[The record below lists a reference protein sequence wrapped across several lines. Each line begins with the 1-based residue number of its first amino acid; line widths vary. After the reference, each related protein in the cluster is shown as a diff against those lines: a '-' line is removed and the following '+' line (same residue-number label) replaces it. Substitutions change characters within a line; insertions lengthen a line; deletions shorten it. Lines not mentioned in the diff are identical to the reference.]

1 MTKDIVQSLKEATKD
16 MLSDESLNEIQS
28 SFDSAVNEKAKIHVE
43 KALNDQDADYSGKLV
58 KLIEA
63 IDADHVSKLNRV
75 VDAIDKNHLAKLKTV
90 IMHYESRINTD
101 ASAFKQSV
109 VGNLSRYLEVYLDEK
124 VPADTLKEAVENRRS
139 DMVLSDIRKTLA
151 VDYAMASESIREAV
165 MDGKRI
171 IEDLKKKNAAL
182 IKANTTL
189 SEDVETSSTDLLV
202 EKNITDLSDEKK
214 SYMRKMLA
222 GKSNQY
228 INENSTYI
236 LNLFDKNEAATLEM
250 LKEEAVRHTSSADA
264 EVPIVE
270 NAPATSN
277 SNSPVFGSYLSELS
291 KY

>member
-16 MLSDESLNEIQS
+16 MLSDESLSEIQA
-28 SFDSAVNEKAKIHVE
+28 SFDSAVNEKAQIHVE
-43 KALNDQDADYSGKLV
+43 KALNAQDADYSGKLV

-63 IDADHVSKLNRV
+63 IDADHVGKLNRV

-90 IMHYESRINTD
+90 IMHYESRINAD
-101 ASAFKQSV
+101 ASVFKESV

-124 VPADTLKEAVENRRS
+124 VPATTLKEAVENRRS
-139 DMVLSDIRKTLA
+139 DMVLNDIRKTLA

-171 IEDLKKKNAAL
+171 IEDLKKRNAAL
-182 IKANTTL
+182 IQANTTL
-189 SEDVETSSTDLLV
+189 SENVETSSTGLLV

-228 INENSTYI
+228 INENSSYI

-264 EVPIVE
+264 EVPLVE

-277 SNSPVFGSYLSELS
+277 SNGPVFGSYLSELS